1 METILDL
8 DLSSRV
14 DDVKI
19 EKRDDRVSIIPVI
32 RNLSSTLREASW
44 RIERFDPKKKTNWG
58 CLKLQK
64 RMIKVSETKYYLIRS
79 DFLPKIRY
87 SIFSLHNKLKPRQ
100 DLWSKLESQAEMINC
115 AHSIMPI
122 SDLLVSTMASL
133 TDIYRNKSSK
143 HLSSIRQVPLSRII
157 ITARETEE
165 MKSLW
170 LKLIEL
176 YTSYLE
182 VIPKRLDHS
191 SKSPLDRA
199 WEDAVSVYG
208 KFLELVSQSI
218 CKINCCEEVRF
229 PYYAME
235 NFCFYH
241 HGSETIFIP
250 DDQFEWQMGLL
261 PNRLRLSNYRIDRD
275 LWCEINFEEADR
287 AQLNFNL
294 TNLRYLNSLREQV
307 SGLKKIF
314 YEVTSKDLTIDYD
327 DVITYYE
334 KDEILELSQLVTEH
348 VLNAQ
353 IAIKLS
359 INNYRDSLRS
369 DGQTSRLTKSQL
381 NLAQRDINKI
391 YHCWSTLV
399 ESLERYLSA
408 FEAAYNDYTENVD
421 EAQVVLYLEIG
432 WKFDICFEFIDHAIG
447 QLTTYE
453 RTIFLEDFDSLGAE
467 VQVKIRLIKFF
478 IEDMIDRRDE
488 DNDDNDDNDVIVD
501 RENVTLIRE
510 LNRSNLPM
518 DLRIN
523 YNSDFLRTWARLLGL
538 FKLFI
543 NKASQEDRQR
553 MNLHSILKKDQL
565 ILLVGEIYRWL
576 NNYCLNFRNDW
587 VLSDDGTINE
597 TVDKMIDSIKTFHM
611 IFFKVGLDDRIVTD
625 GEWSSSDKEN
635 GRRALER
642 IEHLDLFLSKIDR
655 TGDND
660 SKEETELK
668 LW

>member
-14 DDVKI
+14 DDRYSDGI
-19 EKRDDRVSIIPVI
+19 ANSHIPICPIEEKRDDR
-32 RNLSSTLREASW
+32 
-44 RIERFDPKKKTNWG
+44 
-58 CLKLQK
+58 
-64 RMIKVSETKYYLIRS
+64 
-79 DFLPKIRY
+79 
-87 SIFSLHNKLKPRQ
+87 
-100 DLWSKLESQAEMINC
+100 
-115 AHSIMPI
+115 
-122 SDLLVSTMASL
+122 
-133 TDIYRNKSSK
+133 
-143 HLSSIRQVPLSRII
+143 
-157 ITARETEE
+157 
-165 MKSLW
+165 
-170 LKLIEL
+170 L

-208 KFLELVSQSI
+208 KFL
-218 CKINCCEEVRF
+218 
-229 PYYAME
+229 
-235 NFCFYH
+235 
-241 HGSETIFIP
+241 
-250 DDQFEWQMGLL
+250 D
-261 PNRLRLSNYRIDRD
+261 
-275 LWCEINFEEADR
+275 
-287 AQLNFNL
+287 
-294 TNLRYLNSLREQV
+294 LREQV

-668 LW
+668 LWLENWLGQVVVVLKQCFKIHGQYLINMNH